1 MPSTSPSFISTARR
15 KQLLRSAIETIAD
28 VGYQRASM
36 EQIAGRAGVSVGVIS
51 YHFGNKDSLVA
62 EVVRTVSAAAAEAI
76 GAGMTGQPSAGGALA
91 ALITGNLRYV
101 GEHRDD
107 VLALGEVVSHSGR
120 NGPYTP
126 LGEQAVNDVAGLLRR
141 GQESGEFR
149 PFDAVVLA
157 PAIRGAIDAAVE
169 AYARD

>member
-36 EQIAGRAGVSVGVIS
+36 EQIAGRAGVSA

-76 GAGMTGQPSAGGALA
+76 GAGMTGQPSPGGALA